1 MTISG
6 SDFDFVRRFI
16 RDEAG
21 IVLETGKEYL
31 VEARLTPLAQAQG
44 FAHASSLIEEIRR
57 GSRSPLSRRVVDAL
71 TTNET
76 SFFRDVEPFEVLRT
90 EVLPSLIS
98 ARRAT
103 RALHIW
109 CAAASTGQ
117 EPYTLA
123 MLIDEHFPELRAWQV
138 TILATDLSSDALA
151 RARDARY
158 SQFEINRGL
167 PARYLIKYFDKV
179 GLEWQLH
186 DAIRQRVEFREMN
199 LTRPWPPMPQAD
211 IVFLRNVLIYFDVET
226 KRDVLA
232 RVRRILRPDGYLFL
246 GAAETTVNLDDAF
259 RRAPWGRA
267 SCFQLAAAVA
277 G

>member
-44 FAHASSLIEEIRR
+44 FAHASSLIDEVRR
-57 GSRSPLSRRVVDAL
+57 ASRSPLSRRVVDAL

-90 EVLPSLIS
+90 EVLPELVS
-98 ARRAT
+98 ARRTT

-117 EPYTLA
+117 EPYSLA
-123 MLIDEHFPELRAWQV
+123 MLIEEHFPELHDWRV
-138 TILATDLSSDALA
+138 TILATDISTDALVRA
-151 RARDARY
+151 RAGRY

-179 GLEWQLH
+179 GLDWEIH
-186 DAIRQRVEFREMN
+186 ASIRRRVEFREMN
-199 LTRPWPPMPQAD
+199 LARTWPPMPHAD
-211 IVFLRNVLIYFDVET
+211 VVFLRNVLIYFDVDT
-226 KRDVLA
+226 KRNVLA

-267 SCFQLAAAVA
+267 SCFRLADTACR
-277 G
+277 